1 MSFAKNP
8 QNINK
13 TGRPKGAVDKD
24 TRKIREAYQMLVE
37 DNLENL
43 SIWLKELGEQSPEKA
58 FNIIVKM
65 SEYFLPKLARKEVT
79 GLEGKDLFETI
90 QFKFGET
97 HDTSEAVI
105 SYLNHMDKN
114 EAVRVIDKA
123 LERLEEW

>member
-1 MSFAKNP
+1 
-8 QNINK
+8 
-13 TGRPKGAVDKD
+13 
-24 TRKIREAYQMLVE
+24 MLVE
-37 DNLENL
+37 DNLDNL

-97 HDTSEAVI
+97 QDTSEAVI
-105 SYLNHMDKN
+105 KYLNQMDKA

-123 LERLEEW
+123 LERLEE

>member
-1 MSFAKNP
+1 M
-8 QNINK
+8 
-13 TGRPKGAVDKD
+13 
-24 TRKIREAYQMLVE
+24 
-37 DNLENL
+37 
-43 SIWLKELGEQSPEKA
+43 GEQSPEKA

-123 LERLEEW
+123 LERLEE

>member
-1 MSFAKNP
+1 MSFANNKDH
-8 QNINK
+8 INRK
-13 TGRPKGAVDKD
+13 GRPKGSVDKD

-79 GLEGKDLFETI
+79 GLEGKDLF
-90 QFKFGET
+90 
-97 HDTSEAVI
+97 
-105 SYLNHMDKN
+105 
-114 EAVRVIDKA
+114 
-123 LERLEEW
+123 